1 MSIPSRQ
8 IICTNCNY
16 ESWMRYVP
24 IIIVYELDN
33 GEKFESGR
41 GYGWCY
47 SCNQFTD
54 VEKIFDPIQINYQIE
69 ALSKKINVQP
79 SFWSFKKR
87 NSDNKQ
93 LNEELN
99 ELSIQLA
106 YAKNRKSLP
115 RCLIC
120 ANEDIERINFVDGE
134 ISGEFK
140 HSCGGNLILLP
151 EDQDSVRFFYKA
163 QTIHLNSEGLR
174 VSLEENTD
182 TFNQELN
189 SRSNSTSTNVLPQI
203 DLSDYFLD
211 EQYQI
216 NELFL
221 ENLEYKDENISMLE
235 VMYFTCAV
243 ITYNFFRFSRLN
255 QKEKIVDA
263 LSSYMIDLMSEI
275 QDELEFNQLLN
286 NYRVRYKQYA
296 SLMDLIFDP
305 DSSSSGNP
313 LITLSLHTFENI
325 TGDSSRNKMIKVV
338 FLSQLLNQFLIKQI
352 EYFKKLE

>member
-8 IICTNCNY
+8 IICNNCNY

-87 NSDNKQ
+87 NSDNKE
-93 LNEELN
+93 LNEEIN
-99 ELSIQLA
+99 ELSVQLA

-120 ANEDIERINFVDGE
+120 ANTDIEHINFVDGE

-151 EDQDSVRFFYKA
+151 ESQDSIRFFFKA

-174 VSLEENTD
+174 IVLEAD
-182 TFNQELN
+182 TNSINQGLD
-189 SRSNSTSTNVLPQI
+189 SRPDSTNVISQI
-203 DLSDYFLD
+203 DLSEYFLD

-221 ENLEYKDENISMLE
+221 ENLEYKDENISTLE
-235 VMYFTCAV
+235 VMYFTCAI

-255 QKEKIVDA
+255 QKEKIIDA

-275 QDELEFNQLLN
+275 QDELEFNQLIN
-286 NYRVRYKQYA
+286 NYRVRYKQYV

-305 DSSSSGNP
+305 DSSSNGDS

-325 TGDSSRNKMIKVV
+325 TGDSGRNKMIKVV
-338 FLSQLLNQFLIKQI
+338 FLSQLINQFLIKQI
-352 EYFKKLE
+352 EYLKMLE